1 MRTLPDRMRWPCP
14 PRRWLTG
21 GVLWALLAVLQP
33 IPLAAEEID
42 VDLELVLAVDT
53 SGSVDDREYAL
64 QISGIANAFRDPEV
78 LDAIAAGPLGRIAVT
93 VSFWAE
99 SELPKQSLAWQVI
112 ADPAGAA
119 AFAEQLE
126 AMPRAAPIG
135 GTGIG
140 KGVIYSVQIMQ
151 DNGLNGTRRVVDVS
165 GDGRETP
172 FRYFSVPP
180 EQARAY
186 AAARGVTVN
195 GLAILAEQ
203 PDLERYYRE
212 SVIVGPGAFALAA
225 DDFEAFA
232 EAMRRK
238 LIREITYR
246 PSVSRLPSEQR
257 REKFSGLNEN
267 AVQAGVGNGPDGVRY
282 GAGWRLATTVGN
294 IGPIREAHYVARRIP
309 PQRKSRTADPPVP
322 ARGLGG
328 RVAGG
333 AARGR
338 RGRRSRRDRPNAG

>member
-1 MRTLPDRMRWPCP
+1 VAC
-14 PRRWLTG
+14 
-21 GVLWALLAVLQP
+21 LAPVPSAAQAAGQ
-33 IPLAAEEID
+33 AAETD

-64 QISGIANAFRDPEV
+64 QISGIANAFRDPAV

-99 SELPKQSLAWQVI
+99 SQLPKQSLSWLVI
-112 ADPAGAA
+112 AAPADAA
-119 AFAEQLE
+119 AFAASLDSL
-126 AMPRAAPIG
+126 PRAVPAG

-140 KGVIYSVQIMQ
+140 QGVIYSVRIME
-151 DNGLNGTRRVVDVS
+151 DNGLNGARRVIDVS

-246 PSVSRLPSEQR
+246 PSVSRLPPDWRQGKTQR
-257 REKFSGLNEN
+257 
-267 AVQAGVGNGPDGVRY
+267 P
-282 GAGWRLATTVGN
+282 
-294 IGPIREAHYVARRIP
+294 
-309 PQRKSRTADPPVP
+309 
-322 ARGLGG
+322 
-328 RVAGG
+328 
-333 AARGR
+333 
-338 RGRRSRRDRPNAG
+338 